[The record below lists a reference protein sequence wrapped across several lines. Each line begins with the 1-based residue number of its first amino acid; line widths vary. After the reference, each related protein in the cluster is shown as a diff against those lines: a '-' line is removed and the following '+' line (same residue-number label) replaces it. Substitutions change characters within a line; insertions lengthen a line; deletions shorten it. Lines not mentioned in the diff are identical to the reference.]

1 MLEMLLQKL
10 KIARESSSRVVFCYK
25 YVWSR
30 IDDYVSL
37 TNLRLEAI
45 QVRDGKV
52 FHTQAA
58 PVLDV
63 NHGKPRVAFAD
74 SGIVQ
79 VTSGPRSNIV
89 LRERL
94 LHANET
100 AAPVPFC
107 GTREITE
114 SSDEKELQVV
124 YDFLTSAAFPGVDMR
139 MPQLFRITKNPERL
153 RLNITPGLL
162 QALDLDPG
170 TPSKEIQDA
179 FMNRLPS
186 ISAQT
191 SEGYVLPFD
200 WVYAG
205 GMIAASITGIGKHKP
220 KVLYTRGMDF
230 FRNWCAAKQ
239 WSITC
244 C

>member
-114 SSDEKELQVV
+114 SSDEKDLQVV

-153 RLNITPGLL
+153 RLNITPDLL

-179 FMNRLPS
+179 FLNKLPS

-191 SEGYVLPFD
+191 SE
-200 WVYAG
+200 A
-205 GMIAASITGIGKHKP
+205 
-220 KVLYTRGMDF
+220 
-230 FRNWCAAKQ
+230 
-239 WSITC
+239 
-244 C
+244 